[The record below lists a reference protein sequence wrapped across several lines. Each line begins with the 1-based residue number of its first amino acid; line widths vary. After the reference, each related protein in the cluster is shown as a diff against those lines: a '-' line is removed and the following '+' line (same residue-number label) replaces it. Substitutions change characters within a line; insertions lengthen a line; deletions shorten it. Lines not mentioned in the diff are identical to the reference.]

1 MKKNH
6 TEVFENICI
15 ILMVLL
21 MLPFPKFIEEICI
34 TGIFIICFI
43 FIFQKGI
50 KNTFKKIYADNIPYL
65 IISIMLLE
73 IHSVRFSL
81 VANGTQEQHIFVRFL
96 QLITQ
101 EKSSFTDACIF
112 SALIYLWSLL
122 YFLIIF
128 TDAEVRKLVIVN
140 EHFAYETLDLKKI
153 NILQTKETDYND
165 TIRDEITVTN
175 FLKQDKYNDDFIF
188 YLSKIRKYIIAYF
201 VISITQL
208 VCGIA
213 KDVMFQQKTLEISFI
228 ENAVITIGSII
239 PFVMI
244 YLLMIRFIFVY
255 FRRNENV

>member
-1 MKKNH
+1 MKKNQ
-6 TEVFENICI
+6 TGLFENICI

-21 MLPFPKFIEEICI
+21 MLPFPKLIEEICI
-34 TGIFIICFI
+34 TGNFIICLI
-43 FIFQKGI
+43 FIFPKDI
-50 KNTFKKIYADNIPYL
+50 KNNFKKIYADNIPYL

-81 VANGTQEQHIFVRFL
+81 VANGTQEQLIFVRFL

-101 EKSSFTDACIF
+101 GKSCLTDACIF

-153 NILQTKETDYND
+153 NILQTKETDYNG
-165 TIRDEITVTN
+165 TLRDEITVTN

-188 YLSKIRKYIIAYF
+188 YLSKIRKYIIACF

>member
-6 TEVFENICI
+6 TEFFENICI

-21 MLPFPKFIEEICI
+21 MLPFPKLIEEICI
-34 TGIFIICFI
+34 TGIFIICLI
-43 FIFQKGI
+43 FIFPKGI
-50 KNTFKKIYADNIPYL
+50 KNNFKKIYADNIPYL

-81 VANGTQEQHIFVRFL
+81 VADGMQGQLIFVRFL
-96 QLITQ
+96 QLITK
-101 EKSSFTDACIF
+101 EKSSLTDACIF

-122 YFLIIF
+122 FFLIIF
-128 TDAEVRKLVIVN
+128 TDIEVKKLVVVN
-140 EHFAYETLDLKKI
+140 EHFAYETFDLKKI
-153 NILQTKETDYND
+153 KILQAKESDYNSNLQ
-165 TIRDEITVTN
+165 DELTVTN

-188 YLSKIRKYIIAYF
+188 NLSKLRKYIIACF